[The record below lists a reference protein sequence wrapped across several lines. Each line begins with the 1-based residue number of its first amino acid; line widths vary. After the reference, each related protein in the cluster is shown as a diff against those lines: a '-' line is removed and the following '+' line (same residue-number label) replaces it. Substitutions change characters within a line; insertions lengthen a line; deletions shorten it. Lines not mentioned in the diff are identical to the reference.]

1 MVKNTQ
7 TVCLVVLATI
17 AVGASLDYLE
27 SVLLPFV
34 IALFV
39 VIGCRPILEFVE
51 KRLRLH
57 RFFAFVVTFSVGVAL
72 LISFS
77 LMIIVSA
84 NDLAANKGR
93 YEARM
98 KRIVEWVAM
107 HIPKSVEESIE
118 PSSDLSPQPG
128 VDGET
133 ISPKDQKALEVSKSM
148 HEMLASISSFVQGQM
163 LQFAGSLSSLLS
175 YSVLIL
181 IFVFFL
187 LSGGE
192 SRSGNGGPNQ
202 FLLELE
208 SQIRRYL
215 FMKTIISAVTG
226 FTFGFVLWLFGVP
239 LAVVFGLLCF
249 LLNFKPNIGPLIS
262 TVAPV
267 PFLVLNSDMS
277 PTSAIICFVLIA
289 TIQFVSGNVIE
300 TRWMG
305 KSFDVSPVFLLL
317 ALMFFGLVWGIIG
330 MFLAT
335 PIVSI
340 IKIILYQ
347 NPPSRPIAELMAG
360 RWQVPEALNHPD
372 PETG

>member
-1 MVKNTQ
+1 MRHTQ
-7 TVCLVVLATI
+7 TICLVILATI
-17 AVGASLDYLE
+17 AIGASLDYLE

-51 KRLRLH
+51 KRLHLH
-57 RFFAFVVTFSVGVAL
+57 RFFAFLVTFSVGVAL
-72 LISFS
+72 LVGCA
-77 LMIIVSA
+77 LMIFISA

-98 KRIVEWVAM
+98 KQIVEWAAT
-107 HIPKSVEESIE
+107 HIPKSAEKLILPAADMLPATKGGAVSESVDE
-118 PSSDLSPQPG
+118 QPDLEMRQSVHELLG
-128 VDGET
+128 
-133 ISPKDQKALEVSKSM
+133 KA
-148 HEMLASISSFVQGQM
+148 SSFVQG
-163 LQFAGSLSSLLS
+163 LLLRFASSLSSLLS
-175 YSVLIL
+175 YGVLIL

-192 SRSGNGGPNQ
+192 RQASTGDPSNI
-202 FLLELE
+202 LKEIE

-226 FTFGFVLWLFGVP
+226 FTFGLVLWLFGVP
-239 LAVVFGLLCF
+239 LAIVFGLLCF
-249 LLNFKPNIGPLIS
+249 LLNFIPNIGPLIS

-267 PFLVLNSDMS
+267 PFLMLNSDMS
-277 PTSAIICFVLIA
+277 VVSAVVCFALIA

-347 NPPSRPIAELMAG
+347 NPASRPVAELMAG
-360 RWQVPEALNHPD
+360 RWHIPEVLNPT
-372 PETG
+372 ES

>member
-1 MVKNTQ
+1 VI
-7 TVCLVVLATI
+7 LATI
-17 AVGASLDYLE
+17 AVAASLEYLE

-72 LISFS
+72 LVGFA
-77 LMIIVSA
+77 LMIIFSA
-84 NDLAANKGR
+84 NDLAANKGQ
-93 YEARM
+93 YEQRLKA
-98 KRIVEWVAM
+98 IVQWVAT
-107 HIPKSVEESIE
+107 HLPQSLESSVG
-118 PSSDLSPQPG
+118 PTSDLPSEPQAAEGNVSPAEQR
-128 VDGET
+128 
-133 ISPKDQKALEVSKSM
+133 ALEVSRSV
-148 HEMLASISSFVQGQM
+148 HDMLVSVSTFVQGQL
-163 LQFAGSLSSLLS
+163 LQFASSLSSLLS

-192 SRSGNGGPNQ
+192 SRAGPEGSNQ
-202 FLLELE
+202 ILQEVE

-215 FMKTIISAVTG
+215 FMKTIISGVTG
-226 FTFGFVLWLFGVP
+226 FTFGFVLWMFGVP
-239 LAVVFGLLCF
+239 LAVVFGLLTF
-249 LLNFKPNIGPLIS
+249 LLNFIPNIGPLIS

-267 PFLVLNSDMS
+267 PFLVLNSHMS

-317 ALMFFGLVWGIIG
+317 ALMFFGLVWGVIG

-340 IKIILYQ
+340 IRIILYQ
-347 NPPSRPIAELMAG
+347 NVASRPIAELMAG
-360 RWQVPEALNHPD
+360 RWEVPEVLNHPD
-372 PETG
+372 PEPA

>member
-7 TVCLVVLATI
+7 TVCLVILATI
-17 AVGASLDYLE
+17 AVAASLEYLE

-72 LISFS
+72 LVGFA
-77 LMIIVSA
+77 LMIIFSA
-84 NDLAANKGR
+84 NDLAANKGQ
-93 YEARM
+93 YEQRLKA
-98 KRIVEWVAM
+98 IVQWVAT
-107 HIPKSVEESIE
+107 HLPQSLESSMG
-118 PSSDLSPQPG
+118 PTSDLTSEPQAEKGDVSPAEQR
-128 VDGET
+128 
-133 ISPKDQKALEVSKSM
+133 ALEVSRSV
-148 HEMLASISSFVQGQM
+148 HDMLVSVSTFVQGQL
-163 LQFAGSLSSLLS
+163 LQFASSLSSLLS

-192 SRSGNGGPNQ
+192 SRAGPEGSNQ
-202 FLLELE
+202 ILQEVE

-215 FMKTIISAVTG
+215 FMKTIISGVTG
-226 FTFGFVLWLFGVP
+226 FTFGFVLWMFGVP
-239 LAVVFGLLCF
+239 LAVVFGLLTF
-249 LLNFKPNIGPLIS
+249 LLNFIPNIGPLIS

-267 PFLVLNSDMS
+267 PFLVLNSHMS

-317 ALMFFGLVWGIIG
+317 ALMFFGLVWGVIG

-340 IKIILYQ
+340 IRIILHQ
-347 NPPSRPIAELMAG
+347 NVASRPIAELMAG
-360 RWQVPEALNHPD
+360 RWEVPEALNHSD
-372 PETG
+372 PEPV